1 MPLEHDGQTLTV
13 CTNRPGKAGYLEAV
27 EPTDSCRNFRR
38 RRGKPVRITPPE
50 PPSDDIR
57 YIALTQGRYA
67 IVDAADYDMLN
78 RYRWCT
84 SGKGRRAYAARGH
97 KGKHVSM
104 HRFLM
109 KPPKGM
115 VVDHI
120 NGNGLDNRR
129 CNLRIC
135 TQQQN
140 LYNSRPKG
148 KSSRFKGPCWD
159 KSRQKWVVLIR
170 YEGRNHMIGRFDD
183 EIEAARAYDRK
194 AYELFGEYAWLN
206 FPEEL
211 GLEPRCTH
219 ERGT

>member
-1 MPLEHDGQTLTV
+1 VPLRYDGQTLTV
-13 CTNRPGKAGYLEAV
+13 CTNRPGQAGSLAAV
-27 EPTDSCRNFRR
+27 EPTDSCRNFRAKR
-38 RRGKPVRITPPE
+38 PKPVRTVPPD
-50 PPSDDIR
+50 PPDDSVR
-57 YIALTQGRYA
+57 YIALTKGRYA
-67 IVDAADYDMLN
+67 IVDAADYEVLN
-78 RYRWCT
+78 RYRWCV
-84 SGKGRRAYAARGH
+84 SGKGSRAYAVRCH
-97 KGKHVSM
+97 KGTHISM

-129 CNLRIC
+129 SNLRIC

-159 KSRQKWVVLIR
+159 KSRQKWIVIIR
-170 YEGRNHMIGRFDD
+170 YEGRNMQIGRFDD
-183 EIEAARAYDRK
+183 EVEAARAYDRK

-206 FPEEL
+206 FPEEF
-211 GLEPRCTH
+211 GLEPRHAH